1 MCYFCEV
8 EIFGLK
14 RLFISQ
20 KELGIKEYDIIAIL
34 KLLHGAVCSYRR
46 GFFFLL
52 FMIRWNSMLHVSKN
66 NLKNVWKIV
75 SVLLVIVWMVMV
87 FVMSNFPAETS
98 SKQSGG

>member
-20 KELGIKEYDIIAIL
+20 KELGIKEYDIIVIV

-46 GFFFLL
+46 GFFFVVYDK
-52 FMIRWNSMLHVSKN
+52 M
-66 NLKNVWKIV
+66 
-75 SVLLVIVWMVMV
+75 
-87 FVMSNFPAETS
+87 E
-98 SKQSGG
+98 